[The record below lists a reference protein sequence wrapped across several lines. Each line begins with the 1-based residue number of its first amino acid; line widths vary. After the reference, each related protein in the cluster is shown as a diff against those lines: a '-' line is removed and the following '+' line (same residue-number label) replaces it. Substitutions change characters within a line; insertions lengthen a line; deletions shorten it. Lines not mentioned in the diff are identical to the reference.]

1 MLTESKN
8 NLLTIAE
15 ATELLKISKSSIY
28 EMVKDGRLPSV
39 RLPGVR
45 RVFVRRSDLEALIK

>member
-1 MLTESKN
+1 MTESKN